1 MEAKFF
7 KIRRDLDSLGY
18 FQILSSDCLP
28 LVEKLLDDLK
38 TTTASLQKYIKL
50 AQRVTKEKEDLEL
63 TSIPH
68 KFDNEKVLREYN
80 DLQLTYSNYRS
91 QKERDIKELR
101 NKVLLLNEENAKL
114 ILDNEKL
121 RTNLRETELDLM
133 KAGARKSQQGNKG
146 LSKSHGQS
154 NYSSP
159 DEDLLRENN
168 EIRHELDH
176 LKKELKNL
184 QCKCHQLESIGGG
197 SSPEDYEEEEVVKR
211 KSTLDNKYTEDK
223 IHRLEDEIHN
233 LTREKNDMEKSYR
246 EALSKQHEAMKRAI
260 HLAERNKELEKELK
274 DIDRM
279 AIAVEEECNDAVK
292 NKTQKLT
299 KLEMALKDALQEIQ
313 TLERTIAGMKKDK
326 QQLEVDNDILRTE
339 KKRMQDMLT
348 DAVKEKSD
356 VLERMNGMKLIEH
369 DLNLEI
375 DRLVQES
382 NAQKRVIAEL
392 ESKIVVVEAATFP
405 NRGPGGDAVAV
416 QVAPV
421 AIKSVAPPVP
431 PSDGFTLLS
440 DHSHPPSTQQHN
452 KSTNTLV
459 RSVRGSQCSGT
470 PTPQRSCTC
479 VHEKKPVLS
488 CACDFVSQNKCCV
501 DKDTLTDAFI
511 CGCMENMC
519 LKHFQDLMRKE
530 IEQCQCQIKQNLMK
544 VTQEKDHYMEEYHK
558 LVNQMCQV
566 QIQNTRCSDSST
578 CPVCPKTQ
586 QIVEFLQ
593 HENKMLSQ
601 EKMMLVE
608 RLEKTRNDGE
618 IIGKCN
624 KSVCKRMQRERDL
637 FKADVARLE
646 EECDCL
652 RENIQMLCDAKTREH
667 DTFSQQIKD
676 YERRMKKIE
685 SERGELMNAQG
696 SRRAQIDCL
705 EEKNEMLKN
714 VLRTTQDDLQ
724 NQKIIYG
731 QLKNLHDQTDKAL
744 HDAQA
749 QLVQVE
755 RQLAQA
761 YMTIEQLK
769 KSSRDQKNQ
778 RTEIDL
784 DTMKRQLNRIDQEK
798 DELLNIVDSKTEEI
812 ASLKEDLRCKCGL
825 IEELRGQNADLKN
838 KLGNVTD
845 RAASSNANLRDLE
858 AEISRLQKQLDVA
871 SKTRDNALEVN
882 RKLQDELATV
892 SREANIFKAQLTKSQ
907 DQIENLKLQS
917 QQYIAEVK
925 RAEDLI
931 EAKEKER
938 EELLNQFKQLCLE
951 TNHLQS
957 SNSALESEA
966 NQSKVQ
972 LSVAMDHV
980 HDLEQRGETLE
991 TLINDYEKQIGLLT
1005 NQIAKFESERSQHM
1019 RYQDRT
1025 EAEIKSIRE
1034 LCMKL
1039 DRDKEQLR
1047 MQLLTKEKDGD
1058 RLNDLRREN
1067 EILSTKLTDS
1077 QTKLASTER
1086 LFKEARHEGVEMK
1099 LKDEEALNEI
1109 NLLKERI
1116 DDLERRLFQCT
1127 CGVCPDK
1134 CIGGEM
1140 CDNQCMTE
1148 FQGQITTASKPQEL
1162 TTREQ
1167 GTNTPSSPLYGE
1179 NPRNDD
1185 SFVAEVH
1192 ISEDGDTETIK
1203 VHLNDGDGELLV
1215 EKKSVR
1221 GVTSARP
1228 DSVSSSPKSAVC
1240 DCRSSDSS
1248 TSNGG
1253 SKKSIEDRKEIDK
1266 LRASLTEALIG
1277 GQHGKRCREG
1287 KCQTDCKLFDPL
1299 NKVCGRQHTESRSG
1313 KRNLS
1318 KNYKKPIGSEE
1329 KDARIPCCPSTC
1341 RCNQ

>member
-421 AIKSVAPPVP
+421 AIKSGKKTKTADKRSKKAGKAQKTKGKKNGKKGKGKKGKKSRTTNTTSYAPANSPTEAEIDKALNELFPVAPPVP

-931 EAKEKER
+931 EAK
-938 EELLNQFKQLCLE
+938 
-951 TNHLQS
+951 
-957 SNSALESEA
+957 
-966 NQSKVQ
+966 
-972 LSVAMDHV
+972 
-980 HDLEQRGETLE
+980 
-991 TLINDYEKQIGLLT
+991 
-1005 NQIAKFESERSQHM
+1005 
-1019 RYQDRT
+1019 
-1025 EAEIKSIRE
+1025 
-1034 LCMKL
+1034 
-1039 DRDKEQLR
+1039 
-1047 MQLLTKEKDGD
+1047 DGD